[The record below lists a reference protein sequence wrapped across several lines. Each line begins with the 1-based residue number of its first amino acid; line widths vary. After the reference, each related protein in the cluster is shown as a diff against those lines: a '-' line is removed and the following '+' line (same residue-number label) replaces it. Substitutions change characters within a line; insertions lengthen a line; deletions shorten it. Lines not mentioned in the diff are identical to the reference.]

1 MSLYY
6 SLISRFSFEYFNS
19 YPDLKG
25 RIQIIPNIE
34 QGPNMTEI
42 EQLFPDLLPGGR
54 FAPRHCISRHRVA
67 IIVPYRDRPIHL
79 QAFLVNIHT
88 LLHRQELGI
97 ARQKRHII

>member
-1 MSLYY
+1 
-6 SLISRFSFEYFNS
+6 
-19 YPDLKG
+19 
-25 RIQIIPNIE
+25 
-34 QGPNMTEI
+34 MTEI

-79 QAFLVNIHT
+79 QAFLVNLHT

-97 ARQKRHII
+97 VIQMRRII